1 MNRKTYDYLSGAI
14 KKLNESYDN
23 MCKVL
28 GNMEHES
35 SSNPSDSSSSTS
47 VTDKSEVLSNEK
59 STEENIG
66 ESNGDSTVE
75 KATDEQ
81 TDPLADLLNYIG
93 ELSNTNDTSSTE
105 SSTEM

>member
-35 SSNPSDSSSSTS
+35 SSNPSDSSSS
-47 VTDKSEVLSNEK
+47 VTDTSEVLSNEK
-59 STEENIG
+59 NNGENNG
-66 ESNGDSTVE
+66 ESNGENTVE
-75 KATDEQ
+75 KLKDDQ

-93 ELSNTNDTSSTE
+93 ELSNTNETSSME